1 MYSAYE
7 KLTIFERRN
16 INRIG
21 IFFKLR
27 KVELDVCGY
36 SRTIIYEN
44 SSGNTTV
51 TMGRI
56 DDFQVDDNYLRV
68 FCRDLELILK
78 NQTDCL
84 EYFEIYRRS
93 NDDLEEQGE
102 KMLEYFFEAFKKSL
116 ESRNEP
122 LRVKSVFFGIFD
134 VFQTL
139 QIIFLLHAEILGRVN
154 FKFANTINTLEIL
167 KLVYWNKGNRLK
179 LDIDVKNFSGENLES
194 VKTLLPYSSTFSQI
208 EIDYGNTTEDDF
220 ETFFNFPCEQYAAKV
235 IFFLE
240 DVKTE
245 TIEKMEE
252 QEEKLP
258 EPPYLI
264 VLKTRDLME
273 QIAQTLEY
281 FDIQN
286 LRRVSSGIRK
296 CMDAVKPDPK
306 IQKYR
311 ITVESNHNIKSE
323 IFLRNGQ
330 RQFIEY
336 SDENNSRNL
345 DQFTINRR
353 SLIFDDF
360 CDVALNDF
368 YVNLRHQKTV
378 LEELGVKLSYK
389 QAFYSPLSKPD
400 DYYSDDDYSD
410 DEFPPEEK
418 RIPIKHERSTRM
430 DYPNLFEFV
439 QNFVF
444 HLKKILESMKNL
456 RIRKLRIGS
465 VDAREVRRILKKCKN
480 VESLE
485 IFDPDK
491 NHRGCSRMY
500 NFPEELR
507 NPKFDLRVILYLVYD
522 FKELHI
528 EIPIERDCDDE
539 IPDVSKIGNLEIRIE
554 TISVEELSH
563 FRTELLKSQTFE
575 VFKIIFENMDSED
588 SLFANFG
595 EPYHTIRNAKKIW
608 YFRIPNTDFF
618 MFVVL
623 NPVIAGSE
631 KPRIITFKKVRKERT
646 PFP

>member
-78 NQTDCL
+78 NQTDC
-84 EYFEIYRRS
+84 
-93 NDDLEEQGE
+93 
-102 KMLEYFFEAFKKSL
+102 
-116 ESRNEP
+116 
-122 LRVKSVFFGIFD
+122 
-134 VFQTL
+134 
-139 QIIFLLHAEILGRVN
+139 
-154 FKFANTINTLEIL
+154 
-167 KLVYWNKGNRLK
+167 
-179 LDIDVKNFSGENLES
+179 ENLES

-418 RIPIKHERSTRM
+418 RIPIKHER
-430 DYPNLFEFV
+430 
-439 QNFVF
+439 
-444 HLKKILESMKNL
+444 K
-456 RIRKLRIGS
+456 
-465 VDAREVRRILKKCKN
+465 
-480 VESLE
+480 
-485 IFDPDK
+485 
-491 NHRGCSRMY
+491 
-500 NFPEELR
+500 ELR

-595 EPYHTIRNAKKIW
+595 EPYHTIRNAKKIC
-608 YFRIPNTDFF
+608 YSRFGKT
-618 MFVVL
+618 
-623 NPVIAGSE
+623 
-631 KPRIITFKKVRKERT
+631 
-646 PFP
+646 

>member
-16 INRIG
+16 IKRIR
-21 IFFKLR
+21 ILFKSR
-27 KVELDVCGY
+27 KVELDVYGH

-68 FCRDLELILK
+68 FCRDLELVLK

-84 EYFEIYRRS
+84 ESFVITS
-93 NDDLEEQGE
+93 DDDLKEIGE
-102 KMLEYFFEAFKKSL
+102 KKLEYFFEAFKKSL

-122 LRVKSVFFGIFD
+122 LRVK
-134 VFQTL
+134 
-139 QIIFLLHAEILGRVN
+139 
-154 FKFANTINTLEIL
+154 K
-167 KLVYWNKGNRLK
+167 
-179 LDIDVKNFSGENLES
+179 
-194 VKTLLPYSSTFSQI
+194 
-208 EIDYGNTTEDDF
+208 
-220 ETFFNFPCEQYAAKV
+220 
-235 IFFLE
+235 
-240 DVKTE
+240 
-245 TIEKMEE
+245 
-252 QEEKLP
+252 
-258 EPPYLI
+258 PPYLK

-273 QIAQTLEY
+273 QIAQTLEC

-311 ITVESNHNIKSE
+311 ITVESDHHIKSE

-336 SDENNSRNL
+336 SDDSRNL
-345 DQFTINRR
+345 DQLTINRR

-378 LEELGVKLSYK
+378 LEELGVELSYK
-389 QAFYSPLSKPD
+389 QAFFSPHPKPH
-400 DYYSDDDYSD
+400 DDYSD
-410 DEFPPEEK
+410 DEFPSEEK
-418 RIPIKHERSTRM
+418 RIPIKHERSTSM

-444 HLKKILESMKNL
+444 DLKKILESMKNL

-465 VDAREVRRILKKCKN
+465 VDAREVERILKKCKN

-485 IFDPDK
+485 IFDPDGI
-491 NHRGCSRMY
+491 HRRCSRMY

-507 NPKFDLRVILYLVYD
+507 NSKFDLGDILYLVYD

-539 IPDVSKIGNLEIRIE
+539 IPDVSEIGNLEIRIE
-554 TISVEELSH
+554 TISVGELSH

-618 MFVVL
+618 MFIVL

-631 KPRIITFKKVRKERT
+631 KLRIITFKKVRKERT
-646 PFP
+646 PFL